1 MSEPLKVELDT
12 RQVDE
17 LLRGLPPS
25 AMQAAWRRT
34 LRKISTWVK
43 SQVAKLIAKD
53 TKVPQKVLRQR
64 LYFFLRSRDSG
75 KVWLGLNPLQANRL
89 GTPRQT
95 RRGITVGKHRF
106 AGAWTMAQRAPT
118 GPVFQRTGKA
128 RYPIVEVKLE
138 WDDPGEAAFQKVAA
152 QVEARL
158 LVVLRQ
164 EVNYE
169 LQKAL
174 GRIGSHGTR

>member
-1 MSEPLKVELDT
+1 MDPINVELDT
-12 RQVDE
+12 RKVAD
-17 LLRGLPPS
+17 LFRALPPS

-34 LRKISTWVK
+34 LRKVSTWVK
-43 SQVAKLIAKD
+43 GQVAKTVAKS
-53 TKVPQKVLRQR
+53 TNVPQKVLRQR
-64 LYFFLRSRDSG
+64 LYFFLRSRDVG

-95 RRGITVGKHRF
+95 RRGITAGKHRF

-128 RYPIVEVKLE
+128 RYPIAEVKLE
-138 WDDPGEAAFQKVAA
+138 WDDPGEAAFRQIAA

-169 LQKAL
+169 LQKAI

>member
-1 MSEPLKVELDT
+1 MSGLLKVELDT
-12 RQVDE
+12 HQFFD
-17 LLRGLPPS
+17 LLHALPPS

-34 LRKISTWVK
+34 LRKTSTWVK
-43 SQVAKLIAKD
+43 AQVAKTVAQD
-53 TKVPQKVLRQR
+53 TRVPQKVLRQR
-64 LYFFLRSRDSG
+64 LYFFLHSRDSG
-75 KVWLGLNPLQANRL
+75 KVWLGLNPLQAHRL
-89 GTPRQT
+89 GKSRQT
-95 RRGITVGKHRF
+95 RRGVSVGRHRF

-128 RYPIVEVKLE
+128 RYPITEVKLD
-138 WDDPGEAAFQKVAA
+138 WDDPGEAAFRKVAA

-169 LQKAL
+169 LHKAL
-174 GRIGSHGTR
+174 GRIGRHGTR

>member
-1 MSEPLKVELDT
+1 MSEPLKVQLDT
-12 RQVDE
+12 RQVND
-17 LLRGLPPS
+17 LLNGLPPA

-34 LRKISTWVK
+34 LRKTSTWVK
-43 SQVAKLIAKD
+43 SQIAKIVAKD

-64 LYFFLRSRDSG
+64 LYFFLRSRDAG

-95 RRGITVGKHRF
+95 RRGVTVGKHRF
-106 AGAWTMAQRAPT
+106 AGAWTMAQRAPA
-118 GPVFQRTGKA
+118 GPVFQRTGKG
-128 RYPIVEVKLE
+128 RYPIAEVKLE
-138 WDDPGEAAFQKVAA
+138 WDAPGEAAFRQVAA

-158 LVVLRQ
+158 LVVLQQ

-169 LQKAL
+169 LHKAL
-174 GRIGSHGTR
+174 GRIGRHGTR